1 MVLPQDLQL
10 SKKPDFH
17 IVMAVAGKLN
27 RHAYAMVYGKPEKKQ
42 SQLEGYIDQF

>member
-1 MVLPQDLQL
+1 MLQL

-27 RHAYAMVYGKPEKKQ
+27 RHAYEMVYGNPKNKQ
-42 SQLEGYIDQF
+42 NKLEGYLLQF